1 MGRPMK
7 TSKISEVDTGYNNPA
22 GALNTYGV
30 VAGDTAQTG
39 PQTLVRV
46 KVGGNIEADGF
57 IIRQKGARKYLV
69 EDASGNQGTCQLVDL
84 ADGVLTDN
92 TMTVTV
98 TLDDASTVRMERI
111 KGSHHGLDFSGNPY
125 FLSFNTAY
133 PADTY
138 GAQPYPIVTVESA

>member
-7 TSKISEVDTGYNNPA
+7 TSKNSDVDTTYNNPL
-22 GALNTYGV
+22 GLSDTYRI
-30 VAGDTAQTG
+30 VAGNTTQTG
-39 PQTLVRV
+39 PQTVCRV
-46 KVGGNIEADGF
+46 KVGSNLEGDGF

-69 EDASGNQGTCQLVDL
+69 DDGSGNQGICTL
-84 ADGVLTDN
+84 ADSADGALADN

-111 KGSHHGLDFSGNPY
+111 KGSGRGLDFSGDAY
-125 FLSFNTAY
+125 ILSFNTAY

-138 GAQPYPIVTVESA
+138 GGQPYPIVTVESL

>member
-7 TSKISEVDTGYNNPA
+7 TSHNSDVDTGYNNPA
-22 GALNTYGV
+22 GSSNTYGI
-30 VAGDTAQTG
+30 VAGDTAQTN
-39 PQTLVRV
+39 PTTLVRV

-98 TLDDASTVRMERI
+98 TLDDLSTVRMERI